1 MPRWIG
7 AGRVGSLKGEGPHDL
22 AMPVRR
28 GQVTV
33 RVATT
38 SSARPD
44 VLPSAM
50 LNFALTSRDG
60 FNLAHLDGLVSL
72 EAWDAVLKSLD
83 SALAASPAPN
93 RLVIDMT
100 GVLGYLGVPERRAV
114 GALMAQHFAGM
125 AKVALVVQAHKITD
139 VVYTEAQK
147 NGLNLQLFPRYEDA
161 AQWVKS

>member
-1 MPRWIG
+1 
-7 AGRVGSLKGEGPHDL
+7 
-22 AMPVRR
+22 
-28 GQVTV
+28 
-33 RVATT
+33 
-38 SSARPD
+38 
-44 VLPSAM
+44 M
-50 LNFALTSRDG
+50 LHFALTARDG

-72 EAWDAVLKSLD
+72 DAWSAVLERLD
-83 SALAASPAPN
+83 DALTANPAPP

-139 VVYTEAQK
+139 VVHGEAHK

-161 AQWVKS
+161 AQWVKLEGP